1 MSPFLFKNSDGCFFT
16 DAGNKD
22 VPEGE
27 NPGSPHHQHPLFQ
40 HGVCQWPGCD
50 SNFTDLVSFLK
61 HVGHE
66 HVLDDK
72 TTAQARVQMQIVA
85 QLEHSLSKER
95 ERLQAMMA
103 HLHLTKD
110 NAKSATKTPIINN
123 ADQRNERSQSEGPP
137 SHSVSPPVS
146 TCENNLRPKS
156 PPLKMRPPPVPPMS
170 GPPPGSLAAMQQA
183 VSAAAAAAGGFG
195 HLPNF
200 NSHGNI
206 GLPPTPLSA
215 LTAAARGSAAAAAA
229 AAAAAGLTHPPTSMA
244 NHIRRRM
251 TEKAPPL
258 PMSNGLPYMFDRAG
272 LDIAQG
278 KILIQNWVKKCYQ
291 IFLLEIH
298 RNREFYRTND
308 VRPPFTYAS
317 LIRQVS
323 PL

>member
-1 MSPFLFKNSDGCFFT
+1 
-16 DAGNKD
+16 
-22 VPEGE
+22 
-27 NPGSPHHQHPLFQ
+27 
-40 HGVCQWPGCD
+40 
-50 SNFTDLVSFLK
+50 
-61 HVGHE
+61 
-66 HVLDDK
+66 
-72 TTAQARVQMQIVA
+72 MQIVA

-110 NAKSATKTPIINN
+110 SAKSASKTPNLINP
-123 ADQRNERSQSEGPP
+123 DRNNQIERSQSEGPP

-146 TCENNLRPKS
+146 NNENNLRPKS
-156 PPLKMRPPPVPPMS
+156 PPLKMRPPPVPPMT

-229 AAAAAGLTHPPTSMA
+229 AAAAAGLTHPPSSMA

-278 KILIQNWVKKCYQ
+278 KVIYSQCLKITQKVALQTKQVIRSLTISILCMAINAWFVGKQC
-291 IFLLEIH
+291 L
-298 RNREFYRTND
+298 
-308 VRPPFTYAS
+308 
-317 LIRQVS
+317 
-323 PL
+323 

>member
-1 MSPFLFKNSDGCFFT
+1 MAWMRLQLYRFSIIFETCGSRAYFRRQKHSTSQVLDPFTYACACERAQKSADY
-16 DAGNKD
+16 
-22 VPEGE
+22 
-27 NPGSPHHQHPLFQ
+27 
-40 HGVCQWPGCD
+40 
-50 SNFTDLVSFLK
+50 SNFPPS
-61 HVGHE
+61 
-66 HVLDDK
+66 
-72 TTAQARVQMQIVA
+72 RVQMQIVA

-110 NAKSATKTPIINN
+110 SAKSASKTPNLII
-123 ADQRNERSQSEGPP
+123 DRNIERSQSEGPP

-156 PPLKMRPPPVPPMS
+156 PPLKMRPPPVPPMA

-229 AAAAAGLTHPPTSMA
+229 AAAAAGLTHPPSSMA

-278 KILIQNWVKKCYQ
+278 MLDISQG
-291 IFLLEIH
+291 
-298 RNREFYRTND
+298 T
-308 VRPPFTYAS
+308 
-317 LIRQVS
+317 
-323 PL
+323 

>member
-1 MSPFLFKNSDGCFFT
+1 
-16 DAGNKD
+16 
-22 VPEGE
+22 
-27 NPGSPHHQHPLFQ
+27 
-40 HGVCQWPGCD
+40 
-50 SNFTDLVSFLK
+50 
-61 HVGHE
+61 
-66 HVLDDK
+66 
-72 TTAQARVQMQIVA
+72 MQIVA

-110 NAKSATKTPIINN
+110 NAKSAPKTPNLIMNN
-123 ADQRNERSQSEGPP
+123 DRNERSQSEGPP

-206 GLPPTPLSA
+206 GLPPTPLTA

-251 TEKAPPL
+251 AEKAPPL

-278 KILIQNWVKKCYQ
+278 MFIFVWREMSKFSIFNFRNSPKSRILPHQRCSTSIYLCIIDTSGKFYQ
-291 IFLLEIH
+291 IPLL
-298 RNREFYRTND
+298 
-308 VRPPFTYAS
+308 
-317 LIRQVS
+317 
-323 PL
+323 

>member
-1 MSPFLFKNSDGCFFT
+1 M
-16 DAGNKD
+16 
-22 VPEGE
+22 
-27 NPGSPHHQHPLFQ
+27 
-40 HGVCQWPGCD
+40 
-50 SNFTDLVSFLK
+50 
-61 HVGHE
+61 
-66 HVLDDK
+66 
-72 TTAQARVQMQIVA
+72 I
-85 QLEHSLSKER
+85 
-95 ERLQAMMA
+95 
-103 HLHLTKD
+103 
-110 NAKSATKTPIINN
+110 
-123 ADQRNERSQSEGPP
+123 
-137 SHSVSPPVS
+137 
-146 TCENNLRPKS
+146 
-156 PPLKMRPPPVPPMS
+156 PPPVPPMS

-278 KILIQNWVKKCYQ
+278 KIFIQNWVKKCYQ